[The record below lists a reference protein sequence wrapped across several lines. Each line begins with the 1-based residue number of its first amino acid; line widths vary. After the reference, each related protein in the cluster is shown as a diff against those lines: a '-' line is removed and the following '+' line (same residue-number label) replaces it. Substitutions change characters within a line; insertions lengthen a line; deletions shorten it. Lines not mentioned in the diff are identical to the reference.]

1 MMSDD
6 RVMIIRLEQLI
17 HLMIMIIIMNF
28 MYMAPFTTKR
38 EDVSMNTTTETLVC
52 FLLNELNSHHK

>member
-6 RVMIIRLEQLI
+6 RVMIIRLEQFI
-17 HLMIMIIIMNF
+17 HFMIMIIIMNF

-38 EDVSMNTTTETLVC
+38 GDVSMNTETLVC